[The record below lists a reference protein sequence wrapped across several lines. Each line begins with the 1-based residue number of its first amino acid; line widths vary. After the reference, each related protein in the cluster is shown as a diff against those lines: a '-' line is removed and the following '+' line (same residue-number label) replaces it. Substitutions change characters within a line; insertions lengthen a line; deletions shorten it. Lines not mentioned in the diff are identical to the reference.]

1 MDISKFMLE
10 KDKANHFVYGA
21 VACVLGGMW
30 ACALVAVGKEVYDYV
45 SKKGTPSVA
54 DVVATLAGGICVYV
68 GSGHVLS
75 YF

>member
-10 KDKANHFVYGA
+10 QDKANHFVYGA

-45 SKKGTPSVA
+45 SKKGTPSVKDA
-54 DVVATLAGGICVYV
+54 LFTIAGGVCVYL
-68 GSGHVLS
+68 GSANVSS

>member
-10 KDKANHFVYGA
+10 QDKANHFVYGA

-30 ACALVAVGKEVYDYV
+30 ACALVAVGKEVYDYI
-45 SKKGTPSVA
+45 SKKGIPSVKDA
-54 DVVATLAGGICVYV
+54 VATIAGGISVYL
-68 GSGHVLS
+68 GSGYVLT